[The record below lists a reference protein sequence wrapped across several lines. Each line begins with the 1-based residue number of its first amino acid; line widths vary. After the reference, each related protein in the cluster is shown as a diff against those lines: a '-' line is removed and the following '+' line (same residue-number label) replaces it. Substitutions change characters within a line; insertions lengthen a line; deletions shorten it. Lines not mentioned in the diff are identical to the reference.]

1 MTEVLERQKCTGC
14 GACATACPK
23 KCITMQ
29 SDSDGFLYPSI
40 DTSLCVDCGACR
52 DVCPVI
58 SKSGE
63 QLAMPKAFVAIGL
76 DEKVRL
82 KSSSGG
88 VFTILAE
95 EILENGGVV
104 FGAAFDSE
112 FKVVHT
118 AVEEKRE
125 LSKLRGSKYVQSE
138 IGGSYKEIKKHLQEG
153 RQVLF
158 SGTPCQV
165 AGLKSYLKKDYDNL
179 LCLDFICHGVPS
191 PDLWKRYV
199 EFCEEK
205 NDSKLTAASFRDKS
219 ESWGSFSMRLE
230 FQNGKIQS
238 NNLNKDCY
246 LRAFLS
252 DVALRPSC
260 YDCSFKTV
268 GRDVDITLADYWD
281 VSKIHP
287 EMFDNK
293 GTSLVLVHSEKGGE
307 LLKSVAERVSY
318 KPTELDVALASNQA
332 AVRSA
337 AKPRSR
343 EAFLSDIKILGFEKT
358 VNKYCDGY
366 YKKQLKRVINKLKRI
381 IKTAK

>member
-14 GACATACPK
+14 GACASVCPK
-23 KCITMQ
+23 HCIKMT
-29 SDSDGFLYPSI
+29 SDEEGFLYPVVDTALCI
-40 DTSLCVDCGACR
+40 DCSMCR
-52 DVCPVI
+52 KVCPVI
-58 SKSGE
+58 NNCT
-63 QLAMPKAFVAIGL
+63 PKAERPAAYVAVST
-76 DEKVRL
+76 DEAIRL

-88 VFTILAE
+88 VFSALAE
-95 EILENGGVV
+95 EVLENSGVV
-104 FGAAFDSE
+104 FGAAFDGE

-125 LSKLRGSKYVQSE
+125 LPKLRGSKYVQSAV
-138 IGGSYKEIKKHLQEG
+138 GDSFQTVKECLEKG
-153 RQVLF
+153 RLVLF

-165 AGLKSYLKKDYDNL
+165 AGLKSYLKMDYDNL

-205 NDSKLTAASFRDKS
+205 NDSKLTDASFRDKS

-230 FQNGKIQS
+230 FQNGKVQC
-238 NNLNKDCY
+238 NNLSKDLY

-260 YDCSFKTV
+260 YECSFKTV
-268 GRDVDITLADYWD
+268 GRVADITLADYWD

-293 GTSLVLVHSEKGGE
+293 GTSLLLVHSEKGGE

-366 YKKQLKRVINKLKRI
+366 YKKQFKRVINKLKRI
-381 IKTAK
+381 IRTVK